1 MKLGPFLASSS
12 AAKRFTTSDQTE
24 FGIVPPEEQVA
35 QNVRCEKYFGH
46 AWRLAVFDSEKQL
59 EEVQRNVREIVGTQN
74 ALWVGYRI
82 VNDELEDMF
91 SKPSTVDFLWGKNQ
105 PGGLQL

>member
-1 MKLGPFLASSS
+1 M
-12 AAKRFTTSDQTE
+12 
-24 FGIVPPEEQVA
+24 
-35 QNVRCEKYFGH
+35 
-46 AWRLAVFDSEKQL
+46 AVFDSEKQL

-74 ALWVGYRI
+74 ALWVGYKI
-82 VNDELEDMF
+82 VNGQLEDMF